1 MALYDVNRLNGPGA
15 LRSVARDLAGERPEE
30 KPAATSASAPADKGV
45 AVETASRIAAGS
57 APVDKDRVAEIRAA
71 LRDGNY
77 PLVPT
82 RISDAIIAARLMLST
97 N

>member
-1 MALYDVNRLNGPGA
+1 MALYDINRLNGPGA
-15 LRSVARDLAGERPEE
+15 VRSVARDLAGEKPEA
-30 KPAATSASAPADKGV
+30 KPAIAASPAPVDKGV
-45 AVETASRIAAGS
+45 AVETAGRVTAGS